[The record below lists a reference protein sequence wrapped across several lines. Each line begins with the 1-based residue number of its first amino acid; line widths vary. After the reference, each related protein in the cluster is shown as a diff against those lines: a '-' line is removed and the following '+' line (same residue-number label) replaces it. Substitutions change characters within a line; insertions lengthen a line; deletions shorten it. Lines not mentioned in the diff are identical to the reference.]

1 MKKITIFLFL
11 FVSIL
16 TNAQTFTLNG
26 IVVDENKEPLPG
38 ATILV
43 KETNKGTSTDFDGKF
58 SVNFPK
64 GKYTIQVSF
73 IGYKTVSKEIYLTK
87 NNAIEFV
94 LSANSTVLEEVLVS
108 AVRVKANAPV
118 THSNLSKKEIAKRNL
133 GQDIPILLN
142 YLPSVTTSSDAGAGI
157 GYTYIRVRGSDGSRV
172 NVTVNGIPYNDA
184 ESQGSFWVNMGDFAS
199 STQSLQ
205 LQRGVGTSTNGA
217 GAFGAS
223 LNILTD
229 AISEEAGGEISNSFG
244 SFGTRKHTAKFTT
257 GKINEHFEFAG
268 RLSNIYSDGYID
280 RAFTDLKSYF
290 LQGSYTDENTLI
302 KALAFGGKEYTYQAW
317 FGLTAEIGR
326 AHV

>member
-26 IVVDENKEPLPG
+26 KVVNENKEPLPG
-38 ATILV
+38 ATVLV
-43 KETNKGTSTDFDGKF
+43 KEENKGTSTDFDGKF
-58 SVNFPK
+58 RVNFPK
-64 GKYTIQVSF
+64 GKYIIQVSF
-73 IGYKTVSKEIYLTK
+73 VGYKSVSKEITLTK
-87 NNAIEFV
+87 NDAIEFI

-142 YLPSVTTSSDAGAGI
+142 YMPSVVSSSDAGAGI
-157 GYTYIRVRGSDGSRV
+157 GYTYLRVRGSDAL

-184 ESQGSFWVNMGDFAS
+184 ESQGTFWVNMGDFAS

-205 LQRGVGTSTNGA
+205 LQRGVGTSTNGS

-244 SFGTRKHTAKFTT
+244 SLPYSNFLNNPERSALNPLLSIST
-257 GKINEHFEFAG
+257 GSILSKYE
-268 RLSNIYSDGYID
+268 RL
-280 RAFTDLKSYF
+280 R
-290 LQGSYTDENTLI
+290 
-302 KALAFGGKEYTYQAW
+302 
-317 FGLTAEIGR
+317 
-326 AHV
+326 H